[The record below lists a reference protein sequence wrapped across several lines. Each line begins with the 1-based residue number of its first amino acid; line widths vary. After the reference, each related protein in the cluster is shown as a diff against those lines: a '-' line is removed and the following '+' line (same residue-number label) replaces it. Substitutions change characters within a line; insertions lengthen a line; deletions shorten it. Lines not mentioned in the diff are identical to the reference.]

1 MRRLFLSVAAF
12 LFVFSSPAAAEW
24 WEAETAHFVVKSR
37 ASESDAREYAL
48 EMEQFDAVL
57 RTLQGMETGVGEAS
71 RANKPTIYRFGRPR
85 DMARIAD
92 LPGSGIGGFF
102 IPRAGN
108 SVAFAPTRFPR
119 DKSAKTSWQIR
130 EDPRARF
137 DPRAVLLHEYT
148 HYFMLQHFPGAY
160 PRWYVEGF
168 AETLATLRVNDD
180 GSFHVGDP
188 PQYRAAQVFQL
199 QDFPLDEML
208 DDNHKLTGLDALQ
221 HYATGWLLTHYMS
234 FDPARLPKLRAY
246 LVALANGED
255 SLTAAKREL
264 GDLDALERELDTY
277 KKGPFPGLRIADVDL
292 DSTVKLRQL
301 TEAEEDAIMDEM
313 RLARGADEDEADD
326 IARRL
331 ASLAQK
337 HPGNAHV
344 LVLQANAEAA
354 AERYADAD
362 ATAARALAIEPQ
374 NTEAWLVRG
383 FASLELAKEN
393 PMLAEKARDFAINA
407 ADSDNFDPRPQI
419 LYYYTYSQLNQP
431 APETAIIALEQ
442 VFDAAGG
449 DTGYRLLLA
458 RQLLIENRFSS
469 ARAVLVPIAY
479 AGHRTGEPEDDDE
492 PYLPRLLEMVMEE
505 DRDGALAMIEKIF
518 DDDEDDEEA
527 AILG

>member
-1 MRRLFLSVAAF
+1 MRRFFLLIAAS
-12 LFVFSSPAAAEW
+12 LIVFSSPATAEW
-24 WEAETAHFVVKSR
+24 WEAETPHFIVKSR
-37 ASESDAREYAL
+37 ASEEDTRKYAL

-92 LPGSGIGGFF
+92 RPGSGIGGFF

-119 DKSAKTSWQIR
+119 DTSAKTSWQIR
-130 EDPRARF
+130 RDPRARF

-168 AETLATLRVNDD
+168 AETLATMRENDD
-180 GSFHVGDP
+180 GSFHIGDP

-199 QDFPLDEML
+199 QDFPLEEML
-208 DDNHKLTGLDALQ
+208 DDNHELTGLDALQ

-234 FDPARLPKLRAY
+234 FDSARLSKLRAY

-255 SLTAAKREL
+255 SLTAAKREF
-264 GDLDALERELDTY
+264 GDLSALERELDGY

-292 DSTVKLRQL
+292 DSTIKMRQL
-301 TEAEEDAIMDEM
+301 SDAEEDVIMDEM
-313 RLARGADEDEADD
+313 RLARGADEEEAED

-331 ASLAQK
+331 ASLSDK
-337 HPGNAHV
+337 HPGNAH
-344 LVLQANAEAA
+344 LLMLQASAEAS
-354 AERYADAD
+354 AERYAQAD
-362 ATAARALAIEPQ
+362 ATAERALAIDPQ
-374 NTEAWLVRG
+374 NTNAWLVRG
-383 FASLELAKEN
+383 FAALELAKED
-393 PMLAEKARDFAINA
+393 PSLAERARDFAINA
-407 ADSDNFDPRPQI
+407 ADTDNFDPRPQI
-419 LYYYTYSQLNQP
+419 LYYYTYSQLDEP
-431 APETAIIALEQ
+431 APETAVIALEQ

-458 RQLLIENRFSS
+458 RQLLIESRFSS

-479 AGHRTGEPEDDDE
+479 AGHRTGEPEDDEE
-492 PYLPRLLEMVMEE
+492 PYLPRLLDMVVEE

-518 DDDEDDEEA
+518 DDDDDEEEA
-527 AILG
+527 ATRR